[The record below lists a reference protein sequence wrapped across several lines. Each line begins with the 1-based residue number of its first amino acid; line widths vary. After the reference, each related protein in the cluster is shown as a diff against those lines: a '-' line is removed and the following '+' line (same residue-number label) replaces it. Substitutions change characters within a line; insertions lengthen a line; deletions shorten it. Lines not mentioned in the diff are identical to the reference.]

1 MEWLK
6 LRSVRST
13 SWILLVFAAGM
24 IGLAVLVLSHAHW
37 ATMSAATGTPS
48 TRSNESFTGLA
59 LGQLVLGVLGVLA
72 ITSEFSSG
80 MIRATFAAVPRLA
93 DRAGRQGGRGRRH
106 HAGGGGGAGL
116 AAFAAGELALRPGLD
131 ATLAQPGVLRAV
143 LMGGAYPCL
152 IALIALG
159 LGAIV
164 RNTAAAIS
172 AVVGIL
178 FVLPL
183 ILLPLG
189 YSIQNSVGQF
199 MPMLIAEN
207 SLTAVKAQSHT
218 LSPGLGFGMLC
229 VVRGRRA
236 GRRHPGAGPA
246 RRVTGTIGSMESE
259 LRRVAGIVL
268 GAPFTRRTR
277 RELLYCLFGGLAGVA
292 GFVVT
297 VVLLTSGF
305 TVSASV
311 IGTVVGL
318 LLITVGLRVSR
329 RLGSLHRRLLRRFP
343 GYPVEAPPRFQPGTG
358 VLGRLDRRL
367 RDRAAWRGVWYSLIK
382 LPVAAVQLYVVTLTI
397 FGLVDITYPVDWLLF
412 RNHSAG
418 TSLSPMV
425 AIVPFPFG
433 GAFHISSWLGT
444 YPAAFFGALCV
455 ICAAWL
461 ARGITAADHALVRSL
476 LAPTSMAERVS
487 ELERTRT
494 LAVEDSAAALRRV
507 ERDLH
512 DGAQMRL
519 AALAMN
525 LGMAREKLDDDDATV
540 RELIDAAHRN
550 AVDALADLRDLAR
563 GIHPP
568 VLDNGLAS
576 ALDSLAASSAIPASV
591 TASIGQRPA
600 PAIETIAYF
609 CAAELI
615 ANATK
620 HSYANQITI
629 NISTER
635 AGLLCL
641 DVSDDG
647 IGGADATRG
656 GLSGL
661 VQRVS
666 TVDGRIDVSSPPG
679 GPTVVTVVLPMKA

>member
-1 MEWLK
+1 
-6 LRSVRST
+6 V
-13 SWILLVFAAGM
+13 
-24 IGLAVLVLSHAHW
+24 
-37 ATMSAATGTPS
+37 
-48 TRSNESFTGLA
+48 
-59 LGQLVLGVLGVLA
+59 
-72 ITSEFSSG
+72 
-80 MIRATFAAVPRLA
+80 
-93 DRAGRQGGRGRRH
+93 
-106 HAGGGGGAGL
+106 
-116 AAFAAGELALRPGLD
+116 
-131 ATLAQPGVLRAV
+131 
-143 LMGGAYPCL
+143 
-152 IALIALG
+152 
-159 LGAIV
+159 
-164 RNTAAAIS
+164 
-172 AVVGIL
+172 
-178 FVLPL
+178 
-183 ILLPLG
+183 
-189 YSIQNSVGQF
+189 
-199 MPMLIAEN
+199 
-207 SLTAVKAQSHT
+207 
-218 LSPGLGFGMLC
+218 
-229 VVRGRRA
+229 
-236 GRRHPGAGPA
+236 
-246 RRVTGTIGSMESE
+246 ESE
-259 LRRVAGIVL
+259 LRRVAGIIL
-268 GAPFTRRTR
+268 GAPLTRRTGH
-277 RELLYCLFGGLAGVA
+277 ELLYCLAGGLAGVA

-305 TVSASV
+305 TVSASI
-311 IGTVVGL
+311 IGTVIGL

-329 RLGSLHRRLLRRFP
+329 RLGSLHRRMLRRFL
-343 GYPVEAPPRFQPGTG
+343 GRQVEAPPRFQPGTG

-382 LPVAAVQLYVVTLTI
+382 LPVAAVQLYAVTLTI
-397 FGLVDITYPVDWLLF
+397 FGVVDITYPVDWLLF
-412 RNHSAG
+412 RNHPAG
-418 TSLSPMV
+418 TSLSPLV
-425 AIVPFPFG
+425 AVVPLPFVG
-433 GAFHISSWLGT
+433 SISVSSWPAT
-444 YPAAFFGALCV
+444 YLAALAGALCV
-455 ICAAWL
+455 VIAAWL
-461 ARGITAADHALVRSL
+461 ARGINAADHVLARRL
-476 LAPTSMAERVS
+476 LGPNTMAERVS

-525 LGMAREKLDDDDATV
+525 LGMAREKMDDDDGATV

-591 TASIGQRPA
+591 TASIGPRPA

-620 HSYANQITI
+620 HSFANQITI

-635 AGLLCL
+635 AGVLRL

-647 IGGADATRG
+647 IGGADVTRG
-656 GLSGL
+656 SGLSGL

-666 TVDGRIDVSSPPG
+666 TVDGRIDVSSPSG